1 MTVADAAKE
10 SSTNVK
16 AAVGAVS
23 HAGVPAHFTM
33 TEDEIIAKFPNRL
46 RSYDLFKKMGS
57 PRHIVA
63 PMVDQSELAWRIL
76 SRRYGAD
83 LCYTPM
89 FHAKLFSDDNP
100 KYRNEQ
106 WQTNDEEKPVI
117 VQFCANDPDILL
129 KAAKLVVGQAD
140 AVDLNLGCPQRI
152 ASRGHYGSFLMED
165 WDLISR
171 LIRKLHENLE
181 IPVTAKIRVYED
193 VEKTVAY
200 AKMVEAAGAQI
211 ITVHGRLRE
220 QKGHKTGL
228 ADWDKIKAVK
238 AAVKVPVFANG
249 NILYYEDIQRCM
261 DATNAD
267 GVMSAESNL
276 YNPALFSGKILPTWQ
291 MAEEYLEI
299 CKDIP
304 TRFGYIRAHMFKLFR
319 YSLPIHTDLRQQLG
333 TAKSHEDFRSF
344 VEEMKSRL
352 IEDSKKEDAMVFD
365 PENVEIDALGYRK
378 YPHWI
383 CQPALRFEHDKVHSQ
398 SKRLLNEAL
407 VENAT
412 EKPTSDSAET
422 PSCEC
427 VSKDT
432 SESDPKR
439 LKISVE

>member
-10 SSTNVK
+10 ASTTAK
-16 AAVGAVS
+16 AAAGAAS

-46 RSYDLFKKMGS
+46 RSFDLFRKMGS

-89 FHAKLFSDDNP
+89 FHAKLFSDDNL

-129 KAAKLVVGQAD
+129 KAAKLVEGQAD

-249 NILYYEDIQRCM
+249 NILYYEDIQRCL
-261 DATNAD
+261 DATNTD

-304 TRFGYIRAHMFKLFR
+304 TKFAFIRAHMFKLFR

-333 TAKSHEDFRSF
+333 TAKSLDEFWSF
-344 VEEMKSRL
+344 VRDMKSRL

-365 PENVEIDALGYRK
+365 PENVETDAFGYRK

-407 VENAT
+407 VE
-412 EKPTSDSAET
+412 KTSDKPADESADNA
-422 PSCEC
+422 PCEF
-427 VSKDT
+427 VSKDVP
-432 SESDPKR
+432 ESDAKR
-439 LKISVE
+439 LKITVE

>member
-1 MTVADAAKE
+1 MTVADATQQA
-10 SSTNVK
+10 STPAK
-16 AAVGAVS
+16 AAACAVA

-46 RSYDLFKKMGS
+46 RSYDLFRKMGS

-129 KAAKLVVGQAD
+129 KAAKLVEGQAD

-238 AAVKVPVFANG
+238 EAVKVPVFANG
-249 NILYYEDIQRCM
+249 NILYYEDIQRCL
-261 DATNAD
+261 DATNTD
-267 GVMSAESNL
+267 GIMSAESNL

-304 TRFGYIRAHMFKLFR
+304 TKFAFIRAHMFKLFR

-333 TAKSHEDFRSF
+333 TAKSLDEFRSF
-344 VEEMKSRL
+344 VCEMKSRL

-407 VENAT
+407 VENGSA
-412 EKPTSDSAET
+412 KPVGESADNT
-422 PSCEC
+422 PCES
-427 VSKDT
+427 VSKDI
-432 SESDPKR
+432 SESDSKR
-439 LKISVE
+439 LKVTIE